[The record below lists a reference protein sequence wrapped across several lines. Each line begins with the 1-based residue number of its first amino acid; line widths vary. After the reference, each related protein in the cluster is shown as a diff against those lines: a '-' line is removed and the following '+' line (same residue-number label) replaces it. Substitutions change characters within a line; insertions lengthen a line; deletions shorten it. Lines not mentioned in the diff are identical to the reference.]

1 VTSLRTQLDWF
12 TKVQWLLG
20 LCLVLL
26 AAAFF
31 VFGYRPCTVRQ
42 SELHQQLDSKRRD
55 LLNNTARVRILPDV
69 ERAVTELEVRVDN
82 YDKQLPRQ
90 QDLGQFIRDIHGVV
104 RDADLRR
111 VTVQPGVP
119 HRSELAGNTVVS
131 ELPIALRFEGDF
143 LSVFNF
149 LRKTEEMQRL
159 TRVRDLKLKNADRQ
173 GSKPGQVE
181 VELSMN
187 IYFSEG

>member
-1 VTSLRTQLDWF
+1 MSSLRTQLEWF

-20 LCLVLL
+20 LCLAMFAV
-26 AAAFF
+26 AFF

-42 SELHQQLDSKRRD
+42 SELAQQLDSKRRD
-55 LLNNTARVRILPDV
+55 LLSNTARVRILPDV
-69 ERAVTELEVRVDN
+69 ERAVNELEVRVDN

-90 QDLGQFIRDIHGVV
+90 QDLGQFIKDINSVV

-111 VTVQPGVP
+111 VAVTPGVP

-159 TRVRDLKLKNADRQ
+159 TRVRDLKLKNADRA